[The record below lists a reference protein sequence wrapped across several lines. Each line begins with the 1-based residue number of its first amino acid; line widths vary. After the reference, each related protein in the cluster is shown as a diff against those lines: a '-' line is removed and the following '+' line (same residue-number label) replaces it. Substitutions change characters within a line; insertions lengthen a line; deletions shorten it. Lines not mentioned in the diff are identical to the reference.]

1 MGDFP
6 SGEKGG
12 GVKNERGIRPHF
24 GVYSCAGGLGDM
36 VLPREGCTLRGRA
49 ELLRALCALPS

>member
-12 GVKNERGIRPHF
+12 GVKDERGIRPHL
-24 GVYSCAGGLGDM
+24 GVHSCAGGLGDM
-36 VLPREGCTLRGRA
+36 VLPREGGTL
-49 ELLRALCALPS
+49 